1 MNYPK
6 QGSDRK
12 PRAAPN
18 GGKGRPKGALNRSTV
33 AVKDAI
39 VMVADKL
46 GGVDR
51 MVDWVKEDAQ
61 NERLFWGT
69 IYPRLLPL
77 QVAGEGGGPVVF
89 QHIVREIVDSV

>member
-6 QGSDRK
+6 QSGDRK

-77 QVAGEGGGPVVF
+77 QVGGEGGGPVVF